1 MRFSLVISALLLAL
15 VAAQETS
22 HSDHDDHDHSDHESH
37 EDEET
42 SQSDH
47 DDHDGH
53 DHGSHAEE
61 GHFEAAAVYT
71 VGAGTNSFIAAPA
84 YGSEEDSL
92 AFMFVPAAS
101 ADMEGLEEAEE
112 DAEAG
117 ECAPPLL
124 HVF

>member
-1 MRFSLVISALLLAL
+1 MLVLLLAL

-22 HSDHDDHDHSDHESH
+22 HSDHDHSDHDSH
-37 EDEET
+37 EEEETSHSDHDSHGDEET
-42 SQSDH
+42 SHSDH
-47 DDHDGH
+47 DSH

-71 VGAGTNSFIAAPA
+71 VGAGTNSFVAAPA
-84 YGSEEDSL
+84 HGSEEGSL

-112 DAEAG
+112 EAEAG
-117 ECAPPLL
+117 EFTAPL
-124 HVF
+124 